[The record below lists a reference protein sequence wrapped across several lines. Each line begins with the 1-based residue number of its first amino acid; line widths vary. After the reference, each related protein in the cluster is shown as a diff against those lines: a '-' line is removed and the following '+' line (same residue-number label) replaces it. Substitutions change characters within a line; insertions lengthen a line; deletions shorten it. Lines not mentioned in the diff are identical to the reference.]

1 MQDII
6 TSWLTAQGVHESYLT
21 LSSVIIACLIILV
34 FCSISFYIAKNYVL
48 VFIHT
53 VVRIIILSRRIYC
66 ESAPIRMLILVRLP
80 YRRLRIHL
88 PLLVPDGDCALR
100 VGAAPPRRWRE
111 GAACR
116 PLYIKV

>member
-48 VFIHT
+48 VFIHKLT
-53 VVRIIILSRRIYC
+53 TASKNTWDDLFFDHQVFAR
-66 ESAPIRMLILVRLP
+66 
-80 YRRLRIHL
+80 
-88 PLLVPDGDCALR
+88 
-100 VGAAPPRRWRE
+100 
-111 GAACR
+111 
-116 PLYIKV
+116 